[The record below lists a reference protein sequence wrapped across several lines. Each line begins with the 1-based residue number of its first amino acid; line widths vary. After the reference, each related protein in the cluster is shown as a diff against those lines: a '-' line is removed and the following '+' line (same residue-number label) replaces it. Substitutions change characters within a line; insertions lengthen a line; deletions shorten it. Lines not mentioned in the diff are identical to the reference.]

1 MRRRVDAQASD
12 VTERWFWPVCV
23 SVCARVRACSRVCVC
38 VCACVPRKLQLPIPS
53 SLAAKAGQL
62 RAVSELQLPHAV
74 SVELANKQR
83 VAHRDDPAR
92 CIQLGD
98 LPHWL
103 APRSDHVEG
112 LLACNTK
119 LTVRQASDEGG
130 GRNGSRRIRTALGAA
145 ATHLSIRA
153 ERTHSR
159 DHSRGDKT
167 GYVIAVGRVE
177 ICFLLSKLV

>member
-1 MRRRVDAQASD
+1 MDTQASD
-12 VTERWFWPVCV
+12 VTERWFRCVCV
-23 SVCARVRACSRVCVC
+23 RERARVCVRVCARARARVCVC
-38 VCACVPRKLQLPIPS
+38 VCVPRKLQLPIPS

-83 VAHRDDPAR
+83 VAHRDNPAR
-92 CIQLGD
+92 CIQLRD

-119 LTVRQASDEGG
+119 LTIRQASDEGG

-145 ATHLSIRA
+145 ATHYQYARSA
-153 ERTHSR
+153 RTHR
-159 DHSRGDKT
+159 IT
-167 GYVIAVGRVE
+167 QAVKNTDGGANTDGE
-177 ICFLLSKLV
+177 PFDEETLF

>member
-1 MRRRVDAQASD
+1 MDTQASD

-23 SVCARVRACSRVCVC
+23 CLRARACVPARACASACVC
-38 VCACVPRKLQLPIPS
+38 VCVPRKLQLPIPS

-83 VAHRDDPAR
+83 VAHRNDPAR

-119 LTVRQASDEGG
+119 LTIRQASDEGG
-130 GRNGSRRIRTALGAA
+130 GRNGSRRIRPALGAA
-145 ATHLSIRA
+145 ATHLFNTRA
-153 ERTHSR
+153 AHEEECEP
-159 DHSRGDKT
+159 GEPQMK
-167 GYVIAVGRVE
+167 
-177 ICFLLSKLV
+177 